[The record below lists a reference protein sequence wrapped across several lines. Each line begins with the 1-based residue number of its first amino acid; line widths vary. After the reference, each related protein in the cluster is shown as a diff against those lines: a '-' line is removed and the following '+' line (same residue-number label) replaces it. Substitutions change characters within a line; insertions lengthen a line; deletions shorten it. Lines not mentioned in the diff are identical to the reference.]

1 MGVGREIDKQG
12 SCDGGAL
19 LLAAGKCVRI
29 MVAAM
34 VKLKPFKELRDSGV
48 QFRFVDVME
57 SSKNGKEDVLFCR
70 QRRNQVEG
78 LEYDTDVLPSEQRQ
92 LAVV

>member
-48 QFRFVDVME
+48 QFRFVD
-57 SSKNGKEDVLFCR
+57 D
-70 QRRNQVEG
+70 
-78 LEYDTDVLPSEQRQ
+78 
-92 LAVV
+92 